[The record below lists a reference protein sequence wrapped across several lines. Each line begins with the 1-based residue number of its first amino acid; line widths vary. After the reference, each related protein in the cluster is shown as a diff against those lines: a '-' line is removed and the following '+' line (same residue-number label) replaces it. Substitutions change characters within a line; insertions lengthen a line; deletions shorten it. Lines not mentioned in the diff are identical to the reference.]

1 MTDETNGFGIHLNTL
16 HLFKIARVAY
26 ERAKDAGQGD
36 LAEGLSDSVVALLF
50 SAATLEAFIG
60 EFAELSSLNGSEKL
74 QRIAE
79 ILDNLEASRAQLGS
93 KFMTLKLLLDGKGFK
108 RDALP
113 YQDFQ
118 LLLEA
123 RNYIMHMKPEQ
134 LAFEPHKIV
143 RGFESRGL
151 CSQSVN
157 SWPKTIDSLP
167 HVLRQISTPAAA
179 RWSCNVVVQMAQA
192 LRGALTGDDQHLHP
206 LLAENTVT

>member
-1 MTDETNGFGIHLNTL
+1 MSKKKGFGIHLNTL
-16 HLFKIARVAY
+16 HLYKIAKLGY
-26 ERAKDAGQGD
+26 ERAKQAGQDD

-60 EFAELSSLNGSEKL
+60 EFAELSRASGSEKL
-74 QRIAE
+74 QRIGE
-79 ILDNLEASRAQLGS
+79 TMDELEAGKAQLGS
-93 KFMTLKLLLDGKGFK
+93 KFMILKLLLDGKGFA

-118 LLLEA
+118 LLIDA
-123 RNYIMHMKPEQ
+123 RNHIVHMKPEQ

-151 CSQSVN
+151 CKQSAN
-157 SWPKTIDSLP
+157 SWPKTITSLP

-179 RWSCNVVVQMAQA
+179 RWSCNVVVRMAQTLREA
-192 LRGALTGDDQHLHP
+192 LPGDDQHLHP
-206 LLAENTVT
+206 LLAENTELA